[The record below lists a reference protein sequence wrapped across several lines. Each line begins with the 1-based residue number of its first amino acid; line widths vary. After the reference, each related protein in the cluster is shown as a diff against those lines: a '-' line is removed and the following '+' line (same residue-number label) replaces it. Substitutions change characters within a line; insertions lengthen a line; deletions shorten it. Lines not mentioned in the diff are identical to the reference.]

1 MGAIGIGTTTII
13 QQAQAQPINQNT
25 TTAPG
30 QVTNL
35 TKVFNQTK
43 DLQICVPPD
52 VAKAIGGPPCTS
64 SVSVLYQSPRTL
76 ALKSGYIDTIW
87 KGVDIAKRYGYKVDG
102 ISTYITKSS
111 AENPGSVEVL
121 VAMSRP

>member
-1 MGAIGIGTTTII
+1 MGVIGVGTTTTI

-25 TTAPG
+25 TSATG

-35 TKVFNQTK
+35 TKVFDQTK
-43 DLQICVPPD
+43 ELLICVPPE

-87 KGVDIAKRYGYKVDG
+87 KGVDIAKGYGYKVDG
-102 ISTYITKSS
+102 MST
-111 AENPGSVEVL
+111 
-121 VAMSRP
+121 